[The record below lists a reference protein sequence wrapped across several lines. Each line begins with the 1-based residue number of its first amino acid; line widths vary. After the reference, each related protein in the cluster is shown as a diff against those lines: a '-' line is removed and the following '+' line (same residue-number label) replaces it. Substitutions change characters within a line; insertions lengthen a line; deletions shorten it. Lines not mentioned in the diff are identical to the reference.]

1 MVNKWSTNG
10 QQMVT
15 KWSSTFINFLLI
27 SSTFMHFHP
36 FSSTT
41 SISPTFIHFH
51 PFLSTSS
58 IFTHFYPLSSA
69 FIHFHLLH
77 TCSPNFI
84 HFHPLSSIF
93 THFHPFSSTDNHCD
107 HTGPHLRD
115 PVPMGTFFSFWVPIS
130 VPRSP
135 FSLIRAKERMKSL
148 YSHYLMLTIW
158 LVVITQLA
166 LMNPM
171 PVCQFWKRTIS
182 PPIGFISSN

>member
-1 MVNKWSTNG
+1 
-10 QQMVT
+10 
-15 KWSSTFINFLLI
+15 
-27 SSTFMHFHP
+27 MHFHP
-36 FSSTT
+36 CSSTT
-41 SISPTFIHFH
+41 SISPTVIHFH

-93 THFHPFSSTDNHCD
+93 IHFHPLSSTFTHFHPFSSTDNHCG

-130 VPRSP
+130 VLRSP
-135 FSLIRAKERMKSL
+135 FSLFRASECVKSSC
-148 YSHYLMLTIW
+148 SH
-158 LVVITQLA
+158 
-166 LMNPM
+166 
-171 PVCQFWKRTIS
+171 
-182 PPIGFISSN
+182 

>member
-93 THFHPFSSTDNHCD
+93 TPFHPLSPTFIHFHPLITTVATRVPIWGTRSPWGPFSVFGSPFLFQ
-107 HTGPHLRD
+107 GPHFLLLGLKNAWK
-115 PVPMGTFFSFWVPIS
+115 VYTATILCW
-130 VPRSP
+130 P
-135 FSLIRAKERMKSL
+135 FD
-148 YSHYLMLTIW
+148 
-158 LVVITQLA
+158 
-166 LMNPM
+166 
-171 PVCQFWKRTIS
+171 
-182 PPIGFISSN
+182 